1 MIVCAEQTLRDF
13 GVIVHEMGHLQYFMA
28 YKDQP
33 TVFQVREF
41 AHKIKTIFVLSN
53 KLN

>member
-1 MIVCAEQTLRDF
+1 MIVCAEPTLHDF

-33 TVFQVREF
+33 TIFQVQY
-41 AHKIKTIFVLSN
+41 KIESIFF
-53 KLN
+53 